1 MVLSQKFNTNFSST
15 QIEDMMLQLVM
26 TSTYGS
32 NSFCFTKAAR
42 LMLPTNDAEEPSRPR
57 NRAETAPEHIK
68 NAVVQ

>member
-1 MVLSQKFNTNFSST
+1 MVLSQKFNTNFDSA

-42 LMLPTNDAEEPSRPR
+42 LMVPTNDAKEQARQQDFTQKQRPG
-57 NRAETAPEHIK
+57 
-68 NAVVQ
+68 V